1 MKKHIFFVGATML
14 SMMVFTPHAFS
25 QDLNGC
31 WKNEDTDPFRLQKI
45 CFSDTEIKTGNN
57 MLLKIEDKKATGDNI
72 TITYSARNTKSSV
85 KIKFIEKD
93 KIHLTLSSRY
103 KSVFRKETD

>member
-1 MKKHIFFVGATML
+1 
-14 SMMVFTPHAFS
+14 
-25 QDLNGC
+25 
-31 WKNEDTDPFRLQKI
+31 
-45 CFSDTEIKTGNN
+45 